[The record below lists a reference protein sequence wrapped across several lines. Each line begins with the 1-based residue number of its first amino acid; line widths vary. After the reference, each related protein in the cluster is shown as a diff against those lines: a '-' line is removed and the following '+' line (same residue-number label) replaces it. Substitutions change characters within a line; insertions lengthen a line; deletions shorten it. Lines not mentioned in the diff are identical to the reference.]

1 MITKNIPKLKY
12 GERVRLL
19 NNLFSQLFTPETNH
33 LLYIFIKSEAKEKNT
48 EKPQNL

>member
-12 GERVRLL
+12 DERVRLL

-33 LLYIFIKSEAKEKNT
+33 LLYIFIKSEAKEK
-48 EKPQNL
+48 KPKNL